1 MIITCSRSQADT
13 RMLRTLKLFVHMCL
27 LRANPQDLPHSVA
40 LAALTLLV
48 YTTLSYVLA
57 LSSTKPGT
65 ALLAALVD
73 TGMLVGLAYAG
84 LWVLDLKPRMTKLVT
99 ALAGSGAVWQL
110 VALPVMGLL
119 ASASGE
125 IPNNTL
131 AGLSYLLLLALVFW
145 AIAIVGHILRHALN
159 LKFYFALGIAV
170 LYVYTSMRVGSAL
183 FVAAQ

>member
-1 MIITCSRSQADT
+1 
-13 RMLRTLKLFVHMCL
+13 
-27 LRANPQDLPHSVA
+27 
-40 LAALTLLV
+40 
-48 YTTLSYVLA
+48 
-57 LSSTKPGT
+57 
-65 ALLAALVD
+65 
-73 TGMLVGLAYAG
+73 LAYAG

-119 ASASGE
+119 VSASGE

-131 AGLSYLLLLALVFW
+131 AGLSYLLLLAMVFW